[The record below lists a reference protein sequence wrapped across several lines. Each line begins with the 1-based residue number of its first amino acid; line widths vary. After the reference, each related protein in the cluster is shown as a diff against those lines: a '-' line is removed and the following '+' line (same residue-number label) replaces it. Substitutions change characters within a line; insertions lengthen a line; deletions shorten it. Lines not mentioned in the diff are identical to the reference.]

1 MGGRDNG
8 GDWHQITSL
17 DQGGRTHSGSCER
30 PQLYTAT
37 TPATGLHFSIV
48 DPTQSQRPRAL
59 NTPTF
64 LVDWHRFRTSVSS
77 NIGEIAHRSRDP
89 FEGRLPLVVLCSHR
103 LSPRVDTRE
112 LSTTQRSLFIG
123 IGRAPAGSNIGKT
136 AHRSRH
142 LFHTE
147 LFSRRLVRLT
157 PSCVTAAIGI
167 KSPS

>member
-64 LVDWHRFRTSVSS
+64 LVGWHRFRAPVLSNLKSPIVLDTRFKGAYLSSSCAPFADTSQIQHSRVLIHPTFQSS
-77 NIGEIAHRSRDP
+77 
-89 FEGRLPLVVLCSHR
+89 RLPEHR
-103 LSPRVDTRE
+103 KDR
-112 LSTTQRSLFIG
+112 
-123 IGRAPAGSNIGKT
+123 
-136 AHRSRH
+136 HRSRH
-142 LFHTE
+142 PFHTA
-147 LFSRRLVRLT
+147 LISRRLVLPCSALR
-157 PSCVTAAIGI
+157 
-167 KSPS
+167 